1 MCVWGGGEEG
11 HRQVS
16 HMITLC
22 HELYDA
28 RALRAR
34 GGASMWVWIRVRGA
48 SLQGKKSFPDRNNHL
63 GKYAEDC
70 ENLGKASS

>member
-1 MCVWGGGEEG
+1 MCVCRGVGWG

-16 HMITLC
+16 YMITLC

-34 GGASMWVWIRVRGA
+34 GGASMWVQIRVRRGIITGEEEL
-48 SLQGKKSFPDRNNHL
+48 SRQKQPP
-63 GKYAEDC
+63 
-70 ENLGKASS
+70 